1 MSELEDKDESLIS
14 HIEAFRKMLLKCL
27 TCYALVLLPAL
38 FAAPKCLELFIK
50 LIIRGH
56 DIALNYFSPA
66 EVFII
71 QIKLAMVIDL
81 VICFPYI
88 AKQIWEFCAPA
99 LYENEKK
106 ELCTLIYYPE
116 QKLQLIKEAVP
127 DISSWYSVTLNRLVK
142 VCQNVS
148 SKYTRSKVRKA
159 LPEEFS
165 YIIQELLHESSMDP
179 NKQAYINV
187 IISTIIDTDR
197 ADDFIIAMCN
207 LIQQLTIDSL
217 HILGDIFDRGPG
229 PHIILDTLCDYHHFD
244 IQWGKGEP

>member
-71 QIKLAMVIDL
+71 QIKLSMVIDL

-106 ELCTLIYYPE
+106 FIKSVVFTSSALFILGALFCLFVILPLIINFGMSFATSEIKAVLGVSNIINLSLWVTLAFGLMFQLPLITYS
-116 QKLQLIKEAVP
+116 LIKSGFVEYETFVNMRPYVVVIILIIAGILTPP
-127 DISSWYSVTLNRLVK
+127 DILSQILLFTPTYLL
-142 VCQNVS
+142 
-148 SKYTRSKVRKA
+148 
-159 LPEEFS
+159 F
-165 YIIQELLHESSMDP
+165 ELGLLFA
-179 NKQAYINV
+179 K
-187 IISTIIDTDR
+187 
-197 ADDFIIAMCN
+197 F
-207 LIQQLTIDSL
+207 
-217 HILGDIFDRGPG
+217 
-229 PHIILDTLCDYHHFD
+229 
-244 IQWGKGEP
+244 KK

>member
-71 QIKLAMVIDL
+71 QIKLSMVIDL

-106 ELCTLIYYPE
+106 FIKSVVFTSSALFILGALFCLFVILPLIINFGMSFATSEIKAVLGVSNIINLSLWMTLAFGLMFQLPLITYS
-116 QKLQLIKEAVP
+116 LIKSGFVEYETFVNMRPYVVVIILTIAGILTPP
-127 DISSWYSVTLNRLVK
+127 DILSQILLFTPTYLL
-142 VCQNVS
+142 
-148 SKYTRSKVRKA
+148 
-159 LPEEFS
+159 F
-165 YIIQELLHESSMDP
+165 ELGLLFA
-179 NKQAYINV
+179 K
-187 IISTIIDTDR
+187 
-197 ADDFIIAMCN
+197 F
-207 LIQQLTIDSL
+207 
-217 HILGDIFDRGPG
+217 
-229 PHIILDTLCDYHHFD
+229 
-244 IQWGKGEP
+244 KK

>member
-106 ELCTLIYYPE
+106 FIKSVVFTSSALFILGALFCLFVILPLIINFGMSFATSEIKAVLGVSNIINLSLWMTLAFGLMFQLPLITYS
-116 QKLQLIKEAVP
+116 LIKSGFVEYETFVNMRPYVVVIILIIAGILTPP
-127 DISSWYSVTLNRLVK
+127 DILSQTRASVCK
-142 VCQNVS
+142 
-148 SKYTRSKVRKA
+148 
-159 LPEEFS
+159 
-165 YIIQELLHESSMDP
+165 I
-179 NKQAYINV
+179 
-187 IISTIIDTDR
+187 
-197 ADDFIIAMCN
+197 
-207 LIQQLTIDSL
+207 
-217 HILGDIFDRGPG
+217 
-229 PHIILDTLCDYHHFD
+229 
-244 IQWGKGEP
+244 

>member
-71 QIKLAMVIDL
+71 QIKLSMVIDL

-88 AKQIWEFCAPA
+88 AIQIWEFCAPA

-106 ELCTLIYYPE
+106 FIKSVVFTSSALFILGALFCLFVILPLIINFGMSFATSEIKAVLGVSNIINLSLWVTLAFGLMFQLPLITYS
-116 QKLQLIKEAVP
+116 LIKSGFVEYETFVNMRPYVVVIILIIAGILTPP
-127 DISSWYSVTLNRLVK
+127 DILSQILLFTPTYLL
-142 VCQNVS
+142 
-148 SKYTRSKVRKA
+148 
-159 LPEEFS
+159 F
-165 YIIQELLHESSMDP
+165 ELGLLFA
-179 NKQAYINV
+179 K
-187 IISTIIDTDR
+187 
-197 ADDFIIAMCN
+197 F
-207 LIQQLTIDSL
+207 
-217 HILGDIFDRGPG
+217 
-229 PHIILDTLCDYHHFD
+229 
-244 IQWGKGEP
+244 KK

>member
-106 ELCTLIYYPE
+106 FIKSVVFTSSALFILGSLFCLFVILPLIINFGMSFATSEIKAVLGVSNIINLSLWMILAFGLMFQLPLITYS
-116 QKLQLIKEAVP
+116 LIKSGFVEYETFVNMRPYVVVIILIIAGILTPP
-127 DISSWYSVTLNRLVK
+127 DILSQILLFTPTYLLFELGLLFAK
-142 VCQNVS
+142 I
-148 SKYTRSKVRKA
+148 KKKA
-159 LPEEFS
+159 
-165 YIIQELLHESSMDP
+165 
-179 NKQAYINV
+179 
-187 IISTIIDTDR
+187 
-197 ADDFIIAMCN
+197 
-207 LIQQLTIDSL
+207 
-217 HILGDIFDRGPG
+217 
-229 PHIILDTLCDYHHFD
+229 
-244 IQWGKGEP
+244 

>member
-50 LIIRGH
+50 LIIRRH

-71 QIKLAMVIDL
+71 QIKLSMVIDL

-106 ELCTLIYYPE
+106 FIKSVVFTSSALFILGALFCLFVILPLIINFGMSFATSEIKAVLGVSNIINLSLWMTLAFGLMFQLPLITYS
-116 QKLQLIKEAVP
+116 LIKSGFVEYETFVNMRPYVVVIILIIAGILTPP
-127 DISSWYSVTLNRLVK
+127 DILSQILLFTPTYLL
-142 VCQNVS
+142 
-148 SKYTRSKVRKA
+148 
-159 LPEEFS
+159 F
-165 YIIQELLHESSMDP
+165 ELGLLFA
-179 NKQAYINV
+179 K
-187 IISTIIDTDR
+187 
-197 ADDFIIAMCN
+197 F
-207 LIQQLTIDSL
+207 
-217 HILGDIFDRGPG
+217 
-229 PHIILDTLCDYHHFD
+229 
-244 IQWGKGEP
+244 KK

>member
-106 ELCTLIYYPE
+106 FIKSVVFTSSALFILGSLFCLFVILPLIINFGMSFATSEIKAVLGVSNIINLSLWMTLAFGLMFQLPLITYS
-116 QKLQLIKEAVP
+116 LIKSGFVEYETFVNMRPYVVVIILIIAGILTPP
-127 DISSWYSVTLNRLVK
+127 DILSQILLFTPTYLLFELGLLFAK
-142 VCQNVS
+142 I
-148 SKYTRSKVRKA
+148 KKKA
-159 LPEEFS
+159 
-165 YIIQELLHESSMDP
+165 
-179 NKQAYINV
+179 
-187 IISTIIDTDR
+187 
-197 ADDFIIAMCN
+197 
-207 LIQQLTIDSL
+207 
-217 HILGDIFDRGPG
+217 
-229 PHIILDTLCDYHHFD
+229 
-244 IQWGKGEP
+244 

>member
-38 FAAPKCLELFIK
+38 FVAPKCLELFIK

-106 ELCTLIYYPE
+106 FIKSVVFTSSALFILGSLFCLFVILPLIINFGMSFATSEIKAVLGVSNIINLSLWMTLAFGLMFQLPLITYS
-116 QKLQLIKEAVP
+116 LIKSGFVEYETFVNMRPYVVVIILIIAGILTPP
-127 DISSWYSVTLNRLVK
+127 DILSQILLFTPTYLLFELGLLFAK
-142 VCQNVS
+142 I
-148 SKYTRSKVRKA
+148 KKKA
-159 LPEEFS
+159 
-165 YIIQELLHESSMDP
+165 
-179 NKQAYINV
+179 
-187 IISTIIDTDR
+187 
-197 ADDFIIAMCN
+197 
-207 LIQQLTIDSL
+207 
-217 HILGDIFDRGPG
+217 
-229 PHIILDTLCDYHHFD
+229 
-244 IQWGKGEP
+244 

>member
-106 ELCTLIYYPE
+106 FIKSVVFTSSALFILGSLFCLFVILPLIINFGMSFATSEIKAVLGVSNIINLSLWMILAFGLMFQLPLITYS
-116 QKLQLIKEAVP
+116 LIKPGFVEYETFVNMRPYVVVIILIIAGILTPP
-127 DISSWYSVTLNRLVK
+127 DILSQILLFTPTYLLFELGLLFAK
-142 VCQNVS
+142 I
-148 SKYTRSKVRKA
+148 KKKA
-159 LPEEFS
+159 
-165 YIIQELLHESSMDP
+165 
-179 NKQAYINV
+179 
-187 IISTIIDTDR
+187 
-197 ADDFIIAMCN
+197 
-207 LIQQLTIDSL
+207 
-217 HILGDIFDRGPG
+217 
-229 PHIILDTLCDYHHFD
+229 
-244 IQWGKGEP
+244 

>member
-71 QIKLAMVIDL
+71 QIKLSMVIDL

-106 ELCTLIYYPE
+106 FIKSVVFTSSALFILGSLFCLFVILPLIINFGMSFATSEIKAVLGVSNIINLSLWMILAFGLMFQLPLITYS
-116 QKLQLIKEAVP
+116 LIKSGFVEYETFVNMRPYVVVIILIIAGILTPP
-127 DISSWYSVTLNRLVK
+127 DILSQILLFTPTYLLFELGLLFAK
-142 VCQNVS
+142 I
-148 SKYTRSKVRKA
+148 KKKA
-159 LPEEFS
+159 
-165 YIIQELLHESSMDP
+165 
-179 NKQAYINV
+179 
-187 IISTIIDTDR
+187 
-197 ADDFIIAMCN
+197 
-207 LIQQLTIDSL
+207 
-217 HILGDIFDRGPG
+217 
-229 PHIILDTLCDYHHFD
+229 
-244 IQWGKGEP
+244 

>member
-71 QIKLAMVIDL
+71 QIKLSMVIDL

-106 ELCTLIYYPE
+106 FIKSVVFTSSALFILGALFCLFVILPLIINFGMSFATSEIKAVLGVSNIINLSLWMILAFGLMFQLPLITYS
-116 QKLQLIKEAVP
+116 LIKSGFVEYETFVNMRPYVVVIILIIAGILTPP
-127 DISSWYSVTLNRLVK
+127 DILSQILLFTPTYLL
-142 VCQNVS
+142 
-148 SKYTRSKVRKA
+148 
-159 LPEEFS
+159 F
-165 YIIQELLHESSMDP
+165 ELGLLFA
-179 NKQAYINV
+179 K
-187 IISTIIDTDR
+187 
-197 ADDFIIAMCN
+197 F
-207 LIQQLTIDSL
+207 
-217 HILGDIFDRGPG
+217 
-229 PHIILDTLCDYHHFD
+229 
-244 IQWGKGEP
+244 KK

>member
-106 ELCTLIYYPE
+106 FIKSVVFTSSALFILGALFCLFVILPLIINFGMSFATSEIKAVLGVSNIINLSLWMTLAFGLMFQLPLITYS
-116 QKLQLIKEAVP
+116 LIKSGFVEYETFVNMRPYVVVIILIIAGILTPP
-127 DISSWYSVTLNRLVK
+127 DILSQILLFTPTYLL
-142 VCQNVS
+142 
-148 SKYTRSKVRKA
+148 
-159 LPEEFS
+159 F
-165 YIIQELLHESSMDP
+165 ELGLLFA
-179 NKQAYINV
+179 K
-187 IISTIIDTDR
+187 
-197 ADDFIIAMCN
+197 F
-207 LIQQLTIDSL
+207 
-217 HILGDIFDRGPG
+217 
-229 PHIILDTLCDYHHFD
+229 
-244 IQWGKGEP
+244 KK

>member
-38 FAAPKCLELFIK
+38 FVAPKCLELFIK

-71 QIKLAMVIDL
+71 QIKLSMVIDL

-106 ELCTLIYYPE
+106 FIKSVVFTSSALFILGSLFCLFVILPLIINFGMSFATSEIKAVLGVSNIINLSLWMILAFGLMFQLPLITYS
-116 QKLQLIKEAVP
+116 LIKSGFVEYETFVNIRPYVVVIILIIAGILTPP
-127 DISSWYSVTLNRLVK
+127 DILSQILLFTPTYLL
-142 VCQNVS
+142 
-148 SKYTRSKVRKA
+148 
-159 LPEEFS
+159 F
-165 YIIQELLHESSMDP
+165 ELGLLFA
-179 NKQAYINV
+179 K
-187 IISTIIDTDR
+187 
-197 ADDFIIAMCN
+197 F
-207 LIQQLTIDSL
+207 
-217 HILGDIFDRGPG
+217 
-229 PHIILDTLCDYHHFD
+229 
-244 IQWGKGEP
+244 KK